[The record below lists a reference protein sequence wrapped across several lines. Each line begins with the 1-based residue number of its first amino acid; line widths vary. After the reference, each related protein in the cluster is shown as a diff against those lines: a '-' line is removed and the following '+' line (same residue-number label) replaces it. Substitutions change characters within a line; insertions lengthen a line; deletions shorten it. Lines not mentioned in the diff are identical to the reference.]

1 MSRPLRVLFL
11 CTGNSCRSQMAEG
24 LLRHLGGDRC
34 QAYSAGTQ
42 PAAQVHPLAVET
54 MRERGVDISGHRS
67 KDLSVFEGEE
77 FDVLV
82 TTCDEAN
89 EACPY
94 FAGAR
99 ERLHWSLPD
108 PAKATGTDEEVR
120 RAFRD
125 VADELTRRIE
135 GLLRGWDSD

>member
-1 MSRPLRVLFL
+1 
-11 CTGNSCRSQMAEG
+11 
-24 LLRHLGGDRC
+24 
-34 QAYSAGTQ
+34 
-42 PAAQVHPLAVET
+42 